1 MTEVLVEEIEDR
13 VATLTLNRP
22 KQLNALDT
30 VLMRELADAIKRLA
44 ENDDVGCVVLTGAG
58 RGFCAGGDI
67 KAMSAAAIARES
79 PVPTP
84 RSSAERRARWIRRSA
99 EAARLL
105 HEMPKPSIAMINGAC
120 AGAGMSLAAAC
131 DLRFAGRAAAFT
143 TAFVSQGLSGD
154 YGGAWLWTRVLG
166 DAKARQLYF
175 LDERRDAEAALA
187 FGLVDR
193 LFADE
198 MLRPETMA
206 VAKRL
211 AALPPAG
218 LLYAKA
224 NLNAAPTETLAQ
236 ALDRDSLNMVLAR
249 EALSA
254 RRKAEAGG

>member
-1 MTEVLVEEIEDR
+1 VTGVLIEQIEDR

-22 KQLNALDT
+22 KRLNALDT
-30 VLMRELADAIKRLA
+30 VLMRELADAVRRLA

-58 RGFCAGGDI
+58 RGFCAGGDV
-67 KAMSAAAIARES
+67 KAMSAAAVARES
-79 PVPTP
+79 AVPPP
-84 RSSAERRARWIRRSA
+84 RSSVERRARWIRRSA

-131 DLRFAGRAAAFT
+131 DLRFSGRAARFT
-143 TAFVSQGLSGD
+143 ASFVSQGLSGD
-154 YGGAWLWTRVLG
+154 YGGAWLWARILG

-175 LDERRDAEAALA
+175 LDERHDAEAALG

-193 LFADE
+193 LFEDE
-198 MLRPETMA
+198 ALRAETMA

-211 AALPPAG
+211 AALPPAA

-224 NLNAAPTETLAQ
+224 NLNAAATETLAQ

-249 EALSA
+249 EALSG
-254 RRKAEAGG
+254 RRRVEASG